1 MQRPPTTFVLVLHG
15 HIPDVLGHGTWP
27 HGANW
32 LYEAAAETYLP
43 FLIAVERLL
52 EAGIPVKATVGM
64 TPVLCEQL
72 QDPRFAAGF
81 DVYLAQRARA
91 AGEDRERL
99 SSIGDGDAA
108 SVAGFWAAF
117 YGNLRADFTRR
128 PGGLVP
134 SFGRLAERGAL
145 EMIAS
150 AATHGFLPLLPNDRA
165 IDRQLDAGLA
175 AHRRHFGREAR
186 GIWLPECAYR
196 PGGSWTSPADGHVEN
211 RSGLEDFLAARGLEY
226 FFVETHLVTGGRHV
240 PAYGGE
246 VDLPETGGTPYR
258 IHAVRAADGT
268 RVSVFARDPLS
279 SQQVWSGK
287 VGYPGDGRYLEF
299 HKKRAPS
306 GHRYWRVT
314 DSSLDLGDKLPYEHA
329 AVAGALASHADH
341 FVSLLDSAPALPE
354 GDAPVVVAMFDF
366 ELFGHWWFEGVDFL
380 EAVFTRLAGSERV
393 VPRTASEA
401 LAASPAPEILDLPHG
416 TWGRGGDFQVWWNE
430 HTVPYWRE
438 VEAVERALEKF
449 EGRRYAIPLPLFAS
463 LERQALLLQS
473 SDWPFL
479 IDNEVSK
486 DYAEARILE
495 HVDDF
500 WRLARMADSGFVD
513 DLAFAAIAERDRIFE
528 PELAAVR

>member
-1 MQRPPTTFVLVLHG
+1 MRRPPTTLVLVLHG

-43 FLIAVERLL
+43 FLIAMERLL
-52 EAGIPVKATVGM
+52 DAGVPVKATVGM

-72 QDPRFAAGF
+72 ADERFTVGF
-81 DVYLAQRARA
+81 DAYLSQRARA
-91 AGEDRERL
+91 AREDGERL
-99 SSIGDGDAA
+99 GAAGDGAA
-108 SVAGFWAAF
+108 VLIAGFWTDFYEDLRRDFARRGDGLVAGF
-117 YGNLRADFTRR
+117 R
-128 PGGLVP
+128 
-134 SFGRLAERGAL
+134 RLAERGAL

-150 AATHGFLPLLPNDRA
+150 AATHGFLPLLPNDHA
-165 IDRQLDAGLA
+165 IDRQLDAGIA
-175 AHRRHFGREAR
+175 AHRRHFGRGAR

-196 PGGSWTSPADGHVEN
+196 PSGPWVSPADGHVEE
-211 RSGLEDFLAARGLEY
+211 RRGLEEFLTARDLKF

-240 PAYGGE
+240 PAYGGQ
-246 VDLPETGGTPYR
+246 VTLPERGATPYR
-258 IHAVRAADGT
+258 IHSVRSSDGG
-268 RVSVFARDPLS
+268 RVAVFARDPLS

-314 DSSLDLGDKLPYEHA
+314 DSRLDLGDKLPYERA
-329 AVAGALASHADH
+329 AVREALGSHADH
-341 FVSLLDSAPALPE
+341 FVTLLESAPAMPD

-366 ELFGHWWFEGVDFL
+366 ELFGHWWFEGIDFL
-380 EAVFTRLAGSERV
+380 ETVFRRLAASDRV

-401 LAASPAPEILDLPHG
+401 LAASPRPGDLQMPAG
-416 TWGRGGDFQVWWNE
+416 TWGRGGDFQVWWNDQ
-430 HTVPYWRE
+430 TIGYWRE
-438 VEAVERALEKF
+438 VDTVERALEMF
-449 EGRRYAIPLPLFAS
+449 ETRRHTIRPELFAA

-479 IDNEVSK
+479 IDNEVSR
-486 DYAEARILE
+486 DYADSRIRE

-500 WRLARMADSGFVD
+500 WRLARMADAGLVD
-513 DLAFAAIAERDRIFE
+513 DSAFSAIAARDRVFE
-528 PELAAVR
+528 PELAAL

>member
-1 MQRPPTTFVLVLHG
+1 MPRPPTTLVLVLHG

-32 LYEAAAETYLP
+32 LYEATAETYLP

-52 EAGIPVKATVGM
+52 LAGVPVRATVGM
-64 TPVLCEQL
+64 TPVLSEQL
-72 QDPRFAAGF
+72 ADPRFAPGF
-81 DVYLAQRARA
+81 EAYLAQRARS
-91 AGEDRERL
+91 AGEDEARFA
-99 SSIGDGDAA
+99 SAGDGAAA
-108 SVAGFWAAF
+108 SVARFWTAF
-117 YGNLRADFTRR
+117 YGSLRADFARR
-128 PGGLVP
+128 GGGLIP
-134 SFGRLAERGAL
+134 SFRRLAERGAL

-175 AHRRHFGREAR
+175 AHRRHFGRDAR

-196 PGGSWTSPADGHVEN
+196 PGGRWISPADGHVEN
-211 RSGLEDFLAARGLEY
+211 RSGLEEFLAARGLSY

-240 PAYGGE
+240 PAYGGA
-246 VDLPETGGTPYR
+246 VDLPERGGTPYS
-258 IHAVRAADGT
+258 IHAVRAARGA
-268 RVSVFARDPLS
+268 RVGVFARDPLS

-314 DSSLDLGDKLPYEHA
+314 DSRLDLPDKLPYERD
-329 AVAGALASHADH
+329 AVAGAIASHAAH
-341 FVSLLDSAPALPE
+341 FVGLLESAPAPP
-354 GDAPVVVAMFDF
+354 GGGAPVVVAMFDF

-380 EAVFTRLAGSERV
+380 EAVFRQLAASEGV
-393 VPRTASEA
+393 APRTASEA
-401 LAASPAPEILDLPHG
+401 LAAVPSPAVLDLPPG

-430 HTVPYWRE
+430 HTVGYWRE
-438 VEAVERALEKF
+438 VDVVERALEAF
-449 EGRRYAIPLPLFAS
+449 EERRDAIPPELFAA

-479 IDNEVSK
+479 IDNEVSR
-486 DYAEARILE
+486 DYADSRIKE
-495 HVDDF
+495 HVGDF
-500 WRLARMADSGFVD
+500 WRLARMADSGIVD
-513 DLAFAAIAERDRIFE
+513 GPAFAAIAERDRLFE
-528 PELAAVR
+528 PELAGR

>member
-1 MQRPPTTFVLVLHG
+1 MQRPPTTLVLVLHG

-32 LYEAAAETYLP
+32 LYEAVAETYQP
-43 FLIAVERLL
+43 FLIAAERLL
-52 EAGIPVKATVGM
+52 EAGIPLKATVGM
-64 TPVLCEQL
+64 TPVLSEQL
-72 QDPRFAAGF
+72 VDPRFAPGF
-81 DVYLAQRARA
+81 DAYLAQRARA
-91 AGEDRERL
+91 AGEDGERL
-99 SSIGDGDAA
+99 SAGGDASAVSIA
-108 SVAGFWAAF
+108 SFWSAF
-117 YGNLRADFTRR
+117 YGGLRADFARR
-128 PGGLVP
+128 SGDLTA
-134 SFGRLAERGAL
+134 SFRRLAERGAL

-175 AHRRHFGREAR
+175 AHRRHFGRDAH

-196 PGGSWTSPADGHVEN
+196 PGGPWTSPADGHVEN
-211 RSGLEDFLAARGLEY
+211 RCGLEEFLAERGLKY

-246 VDLPETGGTPYR
+246 VDLPESGGTPYR
-258 IHAVRAADGT
+258 IHAVRATHGE
-268 RVSVFARDPLS
+268 RVGVFARDPLS

-314 DSSLDLGDKLPYEHA
+314 HSSVDLGDKLPYERA

-341 FVSLLDSAPALPE
+341 FVKLLESAPAFPGGE
-354 GDAPVVVAMFDF
+354 APVVVAMFDF

-380 EAVFTRLAGSERV
+380 EAVFRRLAGSERV

-401 LAASPAPEILDLPHG
+401 LAASPTPAILRLPPG

-430 HTVPYWRE
+430 HTIPYWRE
-438 VEAVERALEKF
+438 VDAVERALEAF
-449 EGRRYAIPLPLFAS
+449 EERREAIPPPLFAA

-486 DYAEARILE
+486 DYAESRIRE
-495 HVDDF
+495 HVEDF
-500 WRLARMADSGFVD
+500 WHLARMADSGLVD
-513 DLAFAAIAERDRIFE
+513 DAAFDAIADRDRVFE
-528 PELAAVR
+528 RELAPR